1 MGTEVK
7 VLDNG
12 FVSLIDHMGSDL
24 TVVNAARI
32 SFSKRST
39 SLTDKDIGL
48 INYLA
53 KHNHWTPFA
62 HPQVQL
68 HIKLPLFVARQLMKS
83 TVGVVY
89 NEVSRRYVDEPPE
102 FYFPDEWRSRPE
114 GSVKQGSG
122 SMSMRDMRVR
132 LNWFNQKAVHTALDQ
147 YKNLLQEGVAPEMA
161 RMVLPQNTYTE
172 LWMTASLSA
181 VARVVGLRSKSEAQW
196 EIQQYA
202 NAISQLVE
210 PIFPHSW
217 KALTNG

>member
-1 MGTEVK
+1 MK
-7 VLDNG
+7 VLDSG
-12 FVSLIDHMGSDL
+12 FVELIDHMGSDL

-53 KHNHWTPFA
+53 SHNHWTPFA

-68 HIKLPLFVARQLMKS
+68 HIKLPIFVARQLMKS

-89 NEVSRRYVDEPPE
+89 NEVSRRYVQEIPE
-102 FYFPDEWRSRPE
+102 FYLPDRWRKRPE

-122 SMSMRDMRVR
+122 ACFEDGDA
-132 LNWFNQKAVHTALDQ
+132 NCPKNTVHRFTYQAWDVYDNMLAS
-147 YKNLLQEGVAPEMA
+147 GVAPEMA

-181 VARVVGLRSKSEAQW
+181 IARVVGLRSKSEAQW

-202 NAISQLVE
+202 NAISALVE

>member
-1 MGTEVK
+1 MK

-12 FVSLIDHMGSDL
+12 FVELIDHMGSDL

-68 HIKLPLFVARQLMKS
+68 HIKLPIFVARQLMKS

-89 NEVSRRYVDEPPE
+89 NEVSRRYVSGPPE
-102 FYFPDEWRSRPE
+102 FYFPVNWRQRPE
-114 GSVKQGSG
+114 ESVKQGSG
-122 SMSMRDMRVR
+122 DGMPLSTNDEIRFDFSLIV
-132 LNWFNQKAVHTALDQ
+132 NKAWAEYDNMLAS
-147 YKNLLQEGVAPEMA
+147 GVAPEMA

-217 KALTNG
+217 KALTQ